1 MTGTRGAPRLRL
13 IVAALASMGGVACAH
28 RPVVLH
34 PEAAPAP
41 ATVTEV
47 VYRSDPFLAEVENRT
62 FDFFWRTT
70 DPRTG
75 LTPDRSPSP
84 EISSIAA
91 IGFALTAYPVGVA
104 EGYVTREQAA
114 ERARNTLEYLYD
126 LPQGPGDSGIAGY
139 KGFFYHF
146 LDTNTGLRF
155 AHVELSTIDTGL
167 LLAGALF
174 CGQYFDGPS
183 LAEAGVRAYADSLYR
198 RVDWNWVAPNSP
210 ALSLGWTPDAGF
222 IQYDTRGYN
231 EAMIVYLLAM
241 GSPTHALPSSA
252 WAEYTRTYR
261 WEKWFGQDYLDFG
274 QAFGYTY
281 SHIWIDFRGMQDQ
294 FMREH
299 GIDYFEDSRRAAY
312 AQRAYAMYNPMGW
325 VGYGPN
331 SWGFSA
337 SDGPAD
343 MQVSLNGVERTFS
356 SYWARGSAYSRIA
369 DDGTIT
375 PSAAGGLIPF
385 APEIAIPAL
394 KAMRATYGN
403 LVYST
408 YGFIDAYNPSFTLPI
423 RTPLGRVDGARGWF
437 DTDYLG
443 IDEGPILAMIE
454 NYRTELIWTTMRRNP
469 YLTRGLE
476 RAGFSGGWLGHQ
488 LAAQ

>member
-1 MTGTRGAPRLRL
+1 
-13 IVAALASMGGVACAH
+13 
-28 RPVVLH
+28 
-34 PEAAPAP
+34 
-41 ATVTEV
+41 
-47 VYRSDPFLAEVENRT
+47 
-62 FDFFWRTT
+62 
-70 DPRTG
+70 
-75 LTPDRSPSP
+75 
-84 EISSIAA
+84 
-91 IGFALTAYPVGVA
+91 
-104 EGYVTREQAA
+104 
-114 ERARNTLEYLYD
+114 
-126 LPQGPGDSGIAGY
+126 
-139 KGFFYHF
+139 
-146 LDTNTGLRF
+146 
-155 AHVELSTIDTGL
+155 
-167 LLAGALF
+167 
-174 CGQYFDGPS
+174 
-183 LAEAGVRAYADSLYR
+183 
-198 RVDWNWVAPNSP
+198 VDWNWVAPNSP
-210 ALSLGWTPDAGF
+210 ALSLGWTPESGF
-222 IQYDTRGYN
+222 IPYDTRGYN
-231 EAMIVYLLAM
+231 EAMIVYLIAM
-241 GSPTHALPSSA
+241 GSPTHALPTSA

-261 WEKWFGQDYLDFG
+261 WEKWFEQDHLDFG
-274 QAFGYTY
+274 PAFGYSY
-281 SHIWIDFRGMQDQ
+281 SHVWVDFRGMQDQ

-325 VGYGPN
+325 VGYGAN
-331 SWGFSA
+331 NWGLSA

-343 MQVSLNGVERTFS
+343 MQASVNGVQRTFA

-408 YGFIDAYNPSFTLPI
+408 YGFVDAYNPSFTLPI
-423 RTPLGRVDGARGWF
+423 HTPLGRVDGARGWF

-454 NYRTELIWTTMRRNP
+454 NYRSELVWTTMRRSP
-469 YLTRGLE
+469 YLTKGLE